1 MSDQMVSPLLAR
13 LMERLRDREDLE
25 LEFKSARGGLPQDL
39 WPTVSAFANT
49 HGGWIVLG
57 VIEGEDGTFSPAGIP
72 NPTDLLQNFH
82 NLLRNRQKINHAVC
96 GADDTSIEQVEGKH
110 LLVLRVPEAPR
121 SVRPVYVGNNPYTG
135 TYMRRNSGDFHCSKP
150 EVDRMMREASDLTA
164 DSTVLTRY
172 SLEDLDAD
180 TLARYRRRFQ
190 TQDPASPW
198 NGYDDRRFLR
208 AVGGYG
214 RNRDTGEEG
223 ITVAGLLLVGSSEAI
238 RDWRSRHLID
248 YRRVPGDLDLDTRWD
263 DRVAWEGNLFGAF
276 ESLYPRLIA
285 GQPVPFQLRDGIRVD
300 ESAVHVA
307 LRESLVNL
315 LVHADYAETQ
325 ASLLIHAPE
334 GYFLR
339 NPGSSRVPEID
350 LLMGD
355 RSDPRNPILVRMFR
369 LVGLAD
375 EAGTGMPKIIS
386 AWRSLGF
393 QLPRID
399 VGTERYEFA
408 LRLRHAHLLSEE
420 DRIWLR
426 SLGESWSESEQLALV
441 FARHEGEIDNPTLR
455 SLTGLH
461 PSDVTKVLGGLRN
474 RDLLSMSGSG
484 RNTRYQ
490 LGPLALGREAGL
502 PVHPQSSDQNPQSSS
517 ANPQSSSQNSEDP
530 AGESLKQASWQELEQ
545 IAATIRQEG
554 RLSKVAR
561 DALIVQLCSRLPLSL
576 KELVRLVGVS
586 EPHLRE
592 ILRRLVATRRLGF
605 LYPNQPSHPRQRYI
619 AVTDLSSQNGGATID
634 NSEPADG

>member
-1 MSDQMVSPLLAR
+1 MGSPIASPLLTR
-13 LMERLRDREDLE
+13 LVERLRDREDLE
-25 LEFKSARGGLPQDL
+25 LEFKAAKGGLPQDL

-57 VIEGEDGTFSPAGIP
+57 VTEGDDGTFAPAGIP

-82 NLLRNRQKINHAVC
+82 NLLRNPQKINHPVC
-96 GADDTSIEQVEGKH
+96 GASDTAIEEVEGKR

-121 SVRPVYVGNNPYTG
+121 GARPVYVGNNPYTG
-135 TYMRRNSGDFHCSKP
+135 TYIRRNSGDFHCSKP
-150 EVDRMMREASDLTA
+150 EVDRLMREASDLTA
-164 DSTVLTRY
+164 DSTVLASY
-172 SLEDLDAD
+172 GMDDLDTD

-208 AVGGYG
+208 AIGGYG
-214 RNRDTGEEG
+214 RNRETGDEG
-223 ITVAGLLLVGSSEAI
+223 VTVAGLLLVGSSEAI

-248 YRRVPGDLDLDTRWD
+248 YRRVPGDLDSDIRWD
-263 DRVAWEGNLFGAF
+263 DRVTWEGNLFGAF
-276 ESLYPRLIA
+276 ETLYPRLIA
-285 GQPVPFQLRDGIRVD
+285 GQPVPFQLKDGIRID
-300 ESAVHVA
+300 ESAAHVA
-307 LRESLVNL
+307 LREALVNL

-325 ASLLIHAPE
+325 VSLLVHSPE

-339 NPGSSRVPEID
+339 NPGSSRVSEID
-350 LLMGD
+350 LLTGD

-393 QLPRID
+393 RLPRID

-420 DRIWLR
+420 DRAWL
-426 SLGESWSESEQLALV
+426 SALGESWSESEQLALV
-441 FARHEGEIDNPTLR
+441 FAKHEGEIDNPTLR

-474 RDLLSMSGSG
+474 RDLLIMTGSG
-484 RNTRYQ
+484 RTARYQ
-490 LGPLALGREAGL
+490 LGSGASEL
-502 PVHPQSSDQNPQSSS
+502 PVHPQSSVPDPQSSDPDSEGQEQNPQTTRDDE
-517 ANPQSSSQNSEDP
+517 QT
-530 AGESLKQASWQELEQ
+530 LWQELKH
-545 IAATIRQEG
+545 IMTLARRGG
-554 RLSKVAR
+554 RISGLAR
-561 DALIVQLCSRLPLSL
+561 DALIVQLCAHTPLSL
-576 KELVRLVGVS
+576 KQLGELVGLS
-586 EPHLRE
+586 EPYLRE
-592 ILRRLVATRRLGF
+592 VLRKLVAAGRLAF
-605 LYPNQPSHPRQRYI
+605 LYPHQPNHPRQRYI
-619 AVTDLSSQNGGATID
+619 AREDVSPQSGNAAVVAP
-634 NSEPADG
+634 ERADD